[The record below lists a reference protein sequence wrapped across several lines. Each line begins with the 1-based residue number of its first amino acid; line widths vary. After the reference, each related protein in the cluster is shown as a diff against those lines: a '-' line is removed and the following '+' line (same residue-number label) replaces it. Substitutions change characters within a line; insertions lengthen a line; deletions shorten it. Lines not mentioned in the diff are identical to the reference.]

1 MKDFPLIRFTII
13 SSYAVLEQCQRTKIF
28 FFSNFEVPRWNWWFD
43 RISTISNNSLM
54 YIPRMIKSSGK
65 EGSSFSNQIW
75 MTHTHTHTHNWLG
88 TVTSC
93 SGTKIVSKC
102 GKAQDSIKKFAIGKW
117 KKAIRGKDWKSKAL
131 IFFYVFFFF
140 LGFLVFLFG
149 KISFSFDATHKQ
161 TKIINPSSMGEF
173 PASRD
178 FRCNLS
184 GM

>member
-1 MKDFPLIRFTII
+1 MFLLDAYPVYPIRKWITHSERFSFNTF
-13 SSYAVLEQCQRTKIF
+13 YDNFKLCRLEQCQRTKIF

-131 IFFYVFFFF
+131 IFFYAFFFF
-140 LGFLVFLFG
+140 SRFFGFPIWQNFFFVWRHTQAN
-149 KISFSFDATHKQ
+149 KD
-161 TKIINPSSMGEF
+161 N
-173 PASRD
+173 
-178 FRCNLS
+178 
-184 GM
+184 

>member
-1 MKDFPLIRFTII
+1 MQAGTVSTNKDLFLFKFRSPKMKLMVWSDFNYFH
-13 SSYAVLEQCQRTKIF
+13 
-28 FFSNFEVPRWNWWFD
+28 
-43 RISTISNNSLM
+43 NSLM

-102 GKAQDSIKKFAIGKW
+102 SKAQDSIKKFAIGKW

-140 LGFLVFLFG
+140 SVFWFSYLAKFLFRLTPHT
-149 KISFSFDATHKQ
+149 SKQ
-161 TKIINPSSMGEF
+161 
-173 PASRD
+173 R
-178 FRCNLS
+178 
-184 GM
+184 